1 MNEKNYK
8 IGVSAPLSGCET
20 KHGKAMVCSVELA
33 IEEANQSNPGLHFEA
48 VICDDKGDTAAGK
61 NVAKELI
68 SDSQVMG
75 VVGPLNS
82 NPSSGAAPLYHEANL
97 VQIATAASNVSLS
110 QQGYRTFF
118 RVVANDDVQAD
129 ALVDFM
135 KNYLKTSTITAIND
149 STDFSSGLAAIVVE
163 RAAKA
168 GIKVLDHLQVKYG
181 KNDYQEE
188 LSGLDMT
195 TPEVIFFA
203 ILEPEGKLISKHL
216 REKGNRSIFLGTDAL
231 KPSKFLLTPGY
242 DVPGPYHSCA
252 ITDIATAPSAA
263 SFARAYQA
271 KYGELYSV
279 YTAEAYDA
287 AKLLVQAISKCQVP
301 SRETVLQ
308 EVKKTKDFQGA
319 SGTIAFTETGELTEP
334 KISFYY
340 YKDEELQFLGFSD
353 QYK

>member
-1 MNEKNYK
+1 MNKKNYK

-20 KHGKAMVCSVELA
+20 KHGEAMVRSVELA
-33 IEEANQSNPGLHFEA
+33 IEEANQNNPGLQFEA

-61 NVAKELI
+61 DVAKELI
-68 SDSQVMG
+68 ADPLVMG

-82 NPSSGAAPLYHEANL
+82 NPSAGAAPLYNEAGL
-97 VQIATAASNVSLS
+97 VQIASAASNVALS

-135 KNYLKTSTITAIND
+135 KNYLKTSTITVIND
-149 STDFSSGLAAIVVE
+149 STDFSSGLASIVAE

-168 GIKVLDHLQVKYG
+168 GIKVLDHLQVPFG
-181 KNDYQEE
+181 QDDYQAE
-188 LSGLDMT
+188 LSGLDIA

-203 ILEPEGKLISKHL
+203 ILEPEGKLITKHL

-252 ITDIATAPSAA
+252 TTDIATAPSAA
-263 SFARAYQA
+263 GFARAYQS

-287 AKLLVQAISKCQVP
+287 AGLLIQAIGKCPVP
-301 SRETVLQ
+301 SREAVLEQ
-308 EVKKTKDFQGA
+308 VKKTKDYQGA
-319 SGTIAFTETGELTEP
+319 SGKIAFTETGELVEP
-334 KISFYY
+334 KISFHY
-340 YKDEELQFLGFSD
+340 YKNETLQFLGFSD

>member
-1 MNEKNYK
+1 MKEKHYK

-20 KHGKAMVCSVELA
+20 KHGEAMVRSVELA
-33 IEEANQSNPGLHFEA
+33 IDEANQSNPDLQFEV

-61 NVAKELI
+61 DVAKELI
-68 SDSQVMG
+68 SDPLVMG

-82 NPSSGAAPLYHEANL
+82 NPSSGAGPLYNEAGL
-97 VQIATAASNVSLS
+97 VQIASAASNVSLS

-135 KNYLKTSTITAIND
+135 KNYLKTSTITVIND
-149 STDFSSGLAAIVVE
+149 NTDFSSGLATIVAD

-181 KNDYQEE
+181 QNDYQAE
-188 LSGLDMT
+188 LSKLDIT

-242 DVPGPYHSCA
+242 HIPGPYHSCA
-252 ITDIATAPSAA
+252 TTDIATAPSAVG
-263 SFARAYQA
+263 FAKAYKS

-287 AKLLVQAISKCQVP
+287 AKLLTQAISQCTEP
-301 SRETVLQ
+301 SREAVLNKIKQ
-308 EVKKTKDFQGA
+308 TKNFPGA
-319 SGTIAFTETGELTEP
+319 SGSITFTNTGELAEP
-334 KISFYY
+334 RISFHY

-353 QYK
+353 QY